1 MKKRW
6 RYAILAIFALGL
18 VVLFVV
24 SRPVQISKREMSR
37 ASVDGPSDVK
47 IEKFNAAQDT
57 AGRTVMIPSVAS
69 GTRTTNINEQEPDI
83 LPGHLVNRFHPG
95 LNDAYQ
101 HASLMAES
109 QLLYFCKA
117 QLLTAGGPDAMGAHN
132 FEYDY
137 TETYT
142 DDGRGFLVL
151 DDVDLTPSNE
161 EAPSFYECLKSERL
175 RTGLRIPISPSMK
188 VGKTIRLYESGK
200 TGVNVEGMT
209 VDFVTK
215 TIAAILEDLSEM
227 APDNPYRESI
237 LLDVALYRCYLEKGL
252 ALSSQ
257 IACLRAASGRP

>member
-18 VVLFVV
+18 VVLFVG
-24 SRPVQISKREMSR
+24 SRPVQTSEREMTSR
-37 ASVDGPSDVK
+37 ASADGNPDVK

-57 AGRTVMIPSVAS
+57 AERTAMIPSVTS
-69 GTRTTNINEQEPDI
+69 GTNITEQEPDI

-117 QLLTAGGPDAMGAHN
+117 QLLTAGGPDATGAHN

-188 VGKTIRLYESGK
+188 VGKTIRMYESGK

-209 VDFVTK
+209 VDLVTK
-215 TIAAILEDLSEM
+215 RIADVLEDLSEM
-227 APDNPYRESI
+227 APDDPYREST
-237 LLDVALYRCYLEKGL
+237 LLDIALYRCYLEKGL